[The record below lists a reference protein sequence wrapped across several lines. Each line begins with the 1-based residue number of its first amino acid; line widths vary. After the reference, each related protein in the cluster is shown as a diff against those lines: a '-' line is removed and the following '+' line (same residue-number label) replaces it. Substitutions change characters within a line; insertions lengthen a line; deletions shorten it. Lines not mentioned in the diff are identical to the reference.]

1 MLFTQGEWFP
11 HDSRHLH
18 PTVMLQAEIE
28 YLQQLSPHNEAHY
41 KRGTLVDIFLLRHW
55 IYSAKVFAFGPLTS
69 YLRAENQ
76 RGHGL
81 E

>member
-1 MLFTQGEWFP
+1 MLK
-11 HDSRHLH
+11 
-18 PTVMLQAEIE
+18 AEIE
-28 YLQQLSPHNEAHY
+28 YLRQLSPHNEAHY

-55 IYSAKVFAFGPLTS
+55 IYSAEAFAFGPLTL

-76 RGHGL
+76 KGHGL